1 MAFLVTGVRG
11 AFPSQLQLIPRQS
24 SFLAGEKVAITIPQS
39 SLKGAEEFELLL
51 QAPGLK
57 VELVRLTPSYFAG
70 NRTVTLK
77 LPNLPGIVGRL
88 VLRAG
93 TGGREWLAAT
103 SEEFFIVAT
112 HARDIPRLVQRG
124 GEWWFEVSPGLQPAE
139 YLSGWDSRFPAFL
152 PWCVGPR
159 SPAVYPPPLASK
171 AHPQRAGGL
180 ATAFQPIRVLSP
192 TPLWFPKREKKPR
205 FSPERSGTLPASF
218 SERFFTA

>member
-1 MAFLVTGVRG
+1 MAFLVAGVRG

-24 SFLAGEKVAITIPQS
+24 SLLAGEKVAITIPQS

-57 VELVRLTPSYFAG
+57 VELVRLTPSFLAG

-93 TGGREWLAAT
+93 AGGREWLVAT

-124 GEWWFEVSPGLQPAE
+124 GEWWFAVCPGLQPAE
-139 YLSGWDSRFPAFL
+139 YLSGWDSTFPAFL

-159 SPAVYPPPLASK
+159 SPGVSPPPPASK
-171 AHPQRAGGL
+171 AHPKRAGGL
-180 ATAFQPIRVLSP
+180 AKAFQPMWASSP
-192 TPLWFPKREKKPR
+192 TPLCFPKRE
-205 FSPERSGTLPASF
+205 
-218 SERFFTA
+218 